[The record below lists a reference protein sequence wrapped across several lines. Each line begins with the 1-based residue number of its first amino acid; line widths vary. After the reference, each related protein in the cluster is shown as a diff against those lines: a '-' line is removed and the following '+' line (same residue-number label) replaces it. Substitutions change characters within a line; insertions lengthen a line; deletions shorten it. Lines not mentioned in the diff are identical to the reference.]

1 MEISNFFVYLQS
13 FLRNNENMELN
24 QSFESLLSNDDID
37 IVEQDPDKDY
47 TDTEDLFDTNGG
59 SQEEEDDEE
68 EGKHEDSES
77 SQASKSTNFVKD
89 YLRMHGIADSSKIQ
103 MQNDDGNIEEVDFDS
118 LSEEEKLNIF
128 KDLSDPG
135 YSDYERSV
143 IDYLRRNNATLDD
156 VAAYFKQQ
164 GINEYLSE
172 HPEDVHQRVYSIDE
186 YTDDEVYLADLHN
199 KYPNFTDEELY
210 AKLDAA
216 KVNEE
221 LFNKEVASIRETQK
235 AYEEEQE
242 QQARAMEEQ
251 SYQELQNNLQ
261 NAMRNFIQID
271 LDPEDTSADALS
283 LDVSDDDRNLIMRYL
298 LEKGKDG
305 KSQLVRDLEDP
316 QALIELAYYR
326 TKERDNLT
334 NLTRYWKNELATE
347 RKEKAKLQKE
357 IDKLKGKGNSSVVP
371 PAKKQNGTKP
381 RTIMD
386 IYG

>member
-1 MEISNFFVYLQS
+1 
-13 FLRNNENMELN
+13 MELN
-24 QSFESLLSNDDID
+24 QSFESLLSNDDVD
-37 IVEQDPDKDY
+37 IIEQDPDKDY
-47 TDTEDLFDTNGG
+47 TDTGDLFDIKDG
-59 SQEEEDDEE
+59 SQEEEEE
-68 EGKHEDSES
+68 EEEVKHDDGGT
-77 SQASKSTNFVKD
+77 SQASKSSDFVKD

-135 YSDYERSV
+135 YSDYEKSV

-216 KVNEE
+216 KVNED
-221 LFNKEVASIRETQK
+221 LFNKEVTSIRETQK

-251 SYQELQNNLQ
+251 SYQELQYNLQ
-261 NAMRNFIQID
+261 NAMRNFVQID
-271 LDPEDTSADALS
+271 LDPDDTSADALS

-371 PAKKQNGTKP
+371 PAKKQSGTKP